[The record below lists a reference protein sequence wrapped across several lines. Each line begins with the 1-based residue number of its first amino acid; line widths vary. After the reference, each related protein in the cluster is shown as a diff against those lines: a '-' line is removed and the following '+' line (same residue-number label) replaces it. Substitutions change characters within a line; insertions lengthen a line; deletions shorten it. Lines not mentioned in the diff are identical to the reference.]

1 MNRITKRT
9 LLTMISI
16 SLIYI
21 LFFPLPLPE
30 LSIRRDLLTTSPLVA
45 LTGEV
50 IEGKIK
56 NDPKYGDLYIVP
68 EVDLS
73 FIYVKKNKI
82 GWFVVSRGTA
92 P

>member
-9 LLTMISI
+9 FLTMISI

-21 LFFPLPLPE
+21 LFSPLPIPE

-82 GWFVVSRGTA
+82 GWIVVSRGTA

>member
-1 MNRITKRT
+1 MNRIPKQI
-9 LLTMISI
+9 LLIIISL

-21 LFFPLPLPE
+21 LFSPLPIPE
-30 LSIRRDLLTTSPLVA
+30 LTIRRDLLTTSPLVA
-45 LTGEV
+45 FTGEV